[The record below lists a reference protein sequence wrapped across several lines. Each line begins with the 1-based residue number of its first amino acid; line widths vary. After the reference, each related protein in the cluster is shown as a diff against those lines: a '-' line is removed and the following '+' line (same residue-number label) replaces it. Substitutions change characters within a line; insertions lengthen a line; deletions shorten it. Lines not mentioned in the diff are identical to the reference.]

1 MRTAP
6 IAISVALLFAM
17 TSSGI
22 AADLVRPA
30 QKQVTVPV
38 QPQATA
44 VACLRWVEQTYSWYN
59 YCDSIPYYGRQKN
72 WLGGY

>member
-6 IAISVALLFAM
+6 IAASVALLFAM

-30 QKQVTVPV
+30 QRQVAV
-38 QPQATA
+38 QPQATE

-59 YCDSIPYYGRQKN
+59 YCDSIPYYGRQKQN
-72 WLGGY
+72 LLGGY

>member
-1 MRTAP
+1 MRTTP
-6 IAISVALLFAM
+6 IAVSVALLFAM

-22 AADLVRPA
+22 AADLMQPA
-30 QKQVTVPV
+30 QKQVAV
-38 QPQATA
+38 QPQATE

-59 YCDSIPYYGRQKN
+59 YCDPIPYYGRQKN